1 MPLKAII
8 IAAGTGSRLSPLT
21 NERPKCLLEVGGKT
35 ILERAIDA
43 LRENG
48 VERIAV
54 VRGYLGHLIDYPD
67 VTYYENPRFKENN
80 VLGSLF
86 CAEDEMDDD
95 FIVSYSDIIYS
106 SAIVASLASS
116 DADIALTTDVDWLAR
131 YDGRDGHPVSEA
143 ELVRIAD
150 GRVAKIG
157 KGVVRADEAHGEFIG
172 LAKFTR
178 PASEIMR
185 AAYHRAASAGA
196 DAPFQRAAS
205 LEKAYLADMIQEL
218 IDTGSVVTNVDI
230 QGGWMEIDTP
240 HDLAKAR
247 RRYG

>member
-35 ILERAIDA
+35 ILERAIES
-43 LRENG
+43 LKENG

-95 FIVSYSDIIYS
+95 FIVSYSDIVYS
-106 SAIVASLASS
+106 SAIVARLVSS
-116 DADIALTTDVDWLAR
+116 DADIALTTDVDWLQR

-143 ELVRIAD
+143 
-150 GRVAKIG
+150 
-157 KGVVRADEAHGEFIG
+157 
-172 LAKFTR
+172 
-178 PASEIMR
+178 
-185 AAYHRAASAGA
+185 
-196 DAPFQRAAS
+196 
-205 LEKAYLADMIQEL
+205 
-218 IDTGSVVTNVDI
+218 
-230 QGGWMEIDTP
+230 
-240 HDLAKAR
+240 
-247 RRYG
+247 

>member
-35 ILERAIDA
+35 ILERAIDV

-116 DADIALTTDVDWLAR
+116 DGI
-131 YDGRDGHPVSEA
+131 
-143 ELVRIAD
+143 
-150 GRVAKIG
+150 
-157 KGVVRADEAHGEFIG
+157 
-172 LAKFTR
+172 
-178 PASEIMR
+178 
-185 AAYHRAASAGA
+185 
-196 DAPFQRAAS
+196 
-205 LEKAYLADMIQEL
+205 
-218 IDTGSVVTNVDI
+218 
-230 QGGWMEIDTP
+230 
-240 HDLAKAR
+240 
-247 RRYG
+247 